1 MGLTKRQWTL
11 EEDQILISYIQNY
24 GTARL
29 IHFYSSNCI
38 KITGGGQTMRSR
50 MYGTLDHLK
59 KRLVQNGESKPQQ
72 YIRIPNS
79 HANDTKLSESANS
92 TIPSLSGSESIG
104 YAQMSPQPSSIDHSS
119 VMRNTSITTAETNS
133 TSTSMIKV
141 ENMDSSEIYPVI
153 DENSWSEPQVFENSS
168 MPSNFLD
175 DLQFPFPSADTM
187 EPAGCYGYV
196 PDIDDDMKFW
206 HHLFAKSQ
214 GIK

>member
-1 MGLTKRQWTL
+1 MGLTKGQWTL
-11 EEDQILISYIQNY
+11 EEDQILISYIQNCGHSNRRALPKQA
-24 GTARL
+24 GTWSAIASRL
-29 IHFYSSNCI
+29 PGRTDNEI
-38 KITGGGQTMRSR
+38 KNVWHT
-50 MYGTLDHLK
+50 HLK

-79 HANDTKLSESANS
+79 NANDTKLSESANS

-119 VMRNTSITTAETNS
+119 VMRNTSITTAEANS

-187 EPAGCYGYV
+187 EPAGCWLRSRY
-196 PDIDDDMKFW
+196 
-206 HHLFAKSQ
+206 
-214 GIK
+214 

>member
-1 MGLTKRQWTL
+1 M
-11 EEDQILISYIQNY
+11 
-24 GTARL
+24 
-29 IHFYSSNCI
+29 
-38 KITGGGQTMRSR
+38 
-50 MYGTLDHLK
+50 K

-72 YIRIPNS
+72 YIRSIPNC

-119 VMRNTSITTAETNS
+119 VRNTSITTAETNS

-153 DENSWSEPQVFENSS
+153 DENSWSESQVFGNSS

-175 DLQFPFPSADTM
+175 DLQFPFSSADTM